1 MLVLL
6 FVIANWAFS
15 VLMDGK
21 ATFSDIWIFT
31 SVVLVPYIGCGFIR
45 VLLSHFL
52 VASEGVFL
60 SLLSTVGILWSFVLL
75 MSAFSV
81 FHEYE
86 IGKSLFIMVATLVG
100 MLLIAVLG
108 FLLYNLVQNVVDT
121 AKTIFSEVIF
131 RMNA

>member
-1 MLVLL
+1 M
-6 FVIANWAFS
+6 
-15 VLMDGK
+15 
-21 ATFSDIWIFT
+21 
-31 SVVLVPYIGCGFIR
+31 
-45 VLLSHFL
+45 
-52 VASEGVFL
+52 
-60 SLLSTVGILWSFVLL
+60 L